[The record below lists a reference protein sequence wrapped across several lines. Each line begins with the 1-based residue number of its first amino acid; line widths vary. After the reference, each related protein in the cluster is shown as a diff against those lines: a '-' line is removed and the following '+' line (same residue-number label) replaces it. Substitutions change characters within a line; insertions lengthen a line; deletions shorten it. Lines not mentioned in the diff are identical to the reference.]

1 VLVSSLTPPPACQQ
15 ISNVTDNNGIAR
27 FHLILATGIP
37 GNYSLRFRSVGGSA
51 VVSDS
56 TATFRVPRFPHP
68 YVSLRVSPRL
78 RPNNRSSTSWSAW
91 TW

>member
-1 VLVSSLTPPPACQQ
+1 LSLWLVLVSSLTPPPKTYRQ

-56 TATFRVPRFPHP
+56 TATFRVRA
-68 YVSLRVSPRL
+68 SPTHMS
-78 RPNNRSSTSWSAW
+78 PCV
-91 TW
+91 

>member
-1 VLVSSLTPPPACQQ
+1 M
-15 ISNVTDNNGIAR
+15 TDNNGIAR

-56 TATFRVPRFPHP
+56 TATFRVCA
-68 YVSLRVSPRL
+68 SPTHMS
-78 RPNNRSSTSWSAW
+78 PCV
-91 TW
+91 